1 MKEFIDIKKIEAL
14 LEKKKNP
21 SDFEVNKVI
30 AKAKKL
36 KGLSPVDAAVLLQ
49 CRDKKFTR
57 RIFKTAR
64 EIKED
69 IYGRRLVLFAPL
81 YISNFCKNS
90 CLYCA
95 FRRDNK
101 ALKRRK
107 LSFEEIRKET
117 KMLIGRGHKRLL
129 LVAGEESDLGYVLN
143 AIKTVYKTKFRN
155 GEIRRVNVNV
165 APLSVEGFRRLKKAG
180 IGTFQMFQE
189 TYHKPTYEKVHV
201 SGPKKDYTWRL
212 YAMDRAQEAGI
223 DDVGIGVLFG
233 LYDYRFE
240 VLALLYHVLHLEKKF
255 GVGPHTVSVPRIE
268 PAFNAPLSK
277 KPPFKVSDEDF
288 KKLVAIIR
296 LAVPYTGIILTTRE
310 SHKLRDEIFKLGV
323 SQISAGSRTSPGS
336 YGENVKNQPRSA
348 QFSLG
353 DTRTQPEIIKDISL
367 KGYIPSFCTAC
378 YRRGRTGKAFMKF
391 AKPGRIKDLCIPNSI
406 LTYKE
411 YLLDYGS
418 PDLKRIGARV
428 ISKQLKDIKD
438 SKILRKTLLLLEK
451 MDGGNRDLYL

>member
-1 MKEFIDIKKIEAL
+1 MKEFIDINKIEAL
-14 LEKKKNP
+14 LEEKKSPLTN
-21 SDFEVNKVI
+21 EVKKVI

-36 KGLSPVDAAVLLQ
+36 KGLSPADVAVLLQ
-49 CRDKKFTR
+49 CRDKKLISL
-57 RIFKTAR
+57 IFKAAR
-64 EIKED
+64 EVKEA
-69 IYGRRLVLFAPL
+69 IYGKRLVLFAPL
-81 YISNFCKNS
+81 YISNFCRNS

-95 FRRDNK
+95 FRLDNRE
-101 ALKRRK
+101 LKRRK

-117 KMLIGRGHKRLL
+117 KTLIDQGHKRLL
-129 LVAGEESDLGYVLN
+129 MVAGEESNLGYVLD
-143 AIKTVYKTKFRN
+143 AIKAVYKTKSRN

-165 APLSVEGFRRLKKAG
+165 APLSVEGFCKLKKSG

-201 SGPKKDYTWRL
+201 SGPKKDYSWRL

-240 VLALLYHVLHLEKKF
+240 VLALLYHALHLERF
-255 GVGPHTVSVPRIE
+255 GAGPHTISVPRIE

-277 KPPFKVSDEDF
+277 NPPFKVSDDDF

-310 SHKLRDEIFKLGV
+310 NPKLRDEVFKLGV

-336 YGENVKNQPRSA
+336 YGENIKNQSRSA

-353 DTRTQPEIIKDISL
+353 DTRTQSEIIKDISL

-378 YRRGRTGKAFMKF
+378 YRRGRTGKAFMEL
-391 AKPGRIKDLCIPNSI
+391 AKPGRIKNLCLPNAI

-418 PDLKRIGARV
+418 PDLRRIGARV

-451 MDGGNRDLYL
+451 IDDGNRDLYL

>member
-1 MKEFIDIKKIEAL
+1 MKDFIDIKKIKAL

-21 SDFEVNKVI
+21 SDFEVKEI
-30 AKAKKL
+30 ITKAKKL
-36 KGLSPVDAAVLLQ
+36 KGLSPCDAAVLLR
-49 CRDKKFTR
+49 CRDKKLNNL
-57 RIFKTAR
+57 IFKAAR
-64 EIKED
+64 EIKEA

-81 YISNFCKNS
+81 YISNFCRNS

-95 FRRDNK
+95 FRQDNK
-101 ALKRRK
+101 ELKRRK
-107 LSFEEIRKET
+107 LSREEIRKET
-117 KMLIGRGHKRLL
+117 KTLIDRGHKRLL
-129 LVAGEESDLGYVLN
+129 LVAGEESDLDYVLD
-143 AIKTVYKTKFRN
+143 AIKAVYKTKSKN

-189 TYHKPTYEKVHV
+189 TYHRPTYERVHV
-201 SGPKKDYTWRL
+201 SGPKKDYLWRL

-240 VLALLYHVLHLEKKF
+240 VLALLYHALHLEKKF
-255 GVGPHTVSVPRIE
+255 GVGPHTISVPRIE

-277 KPPFKVSDEDF
+277 NPPFKVSDEDF

-296 LAVPYTGIILTTRE
+296 LAVPYTGIILSTRE
-310 SHKLRDEIFKLGV
+310 NPELRDEVFKLGV

-336 YGENVKNQPRSA
+336 YGENVKNQSSSA
-348 QFSLG
+348 QFNLG
-353 DTRTQPEIIKDISL
+353 DARTQAEIIKGISL
-367 KGYIPSFCTAC
+367 KGFYPSFCTAC
-378 YRRGRTGKAFMKF
+378 YRRGRTGKAFMEL
-391 AKPGRIKDLCIPNSI
+391 AKPGRIKDLCLPNSI

-418 PDLKRIGARV
+418 PDLRKIGARV

-438 SKILRKTLLLLEK
+438 SKIIRETLLLLEK
-451 MDGGNRDLYL
+451 MDSGKRDLYL